1 MNCLEMREL
10 VKKSFQIGGAFVG
23 LVVGGGFASGQEIM
37 QFFTGFG
44 LYSILGAIIAMIGF
58 AFLGMQVTRLG
69 YTLQTKSHKEVVFYL
84 AGKKI
89 GALLDIFI
97 TFFLFA
103 VTVAMF
109 AGAASTFKMFG
120 IDPFF
125 GSLFMAILTVL
136 TLMLNVK
143 SIINVIAGA
152 TPYLLAIMLIISIF
166 SIFNMELSYAEQNIL
181 SQHQQVAAPNWLMGA
196 LLYVSYNFASSVA
209 MLTII
214 GSAAPS
220 RKIASLGGIIGGILL
235 GVLILLINIAM
246 FSQMDVV
253 SGKEMPVLEIAYSFN
268 PILGFL
274 MAIALLGMIYNTS
287 VGLLYS
293 FIVRFVPPKDPTYK
307 PTVILV
313 GAIGFMASFVGFT
326 TLVGKV
332 YSLMGYLGF
341 AIIAVVLFS
350 WLKRR

>member
-1 MNCLEMREL
+1 MREL

-44 LYSILGAIIAMIGF
+44 IYSIFGGIVAMIGF
-58 AFLGMQVTRLG
+58 AFLGMQVTQLG
-69 YTLQTKSHKEVVFYL
+69 YKLQTKSHKEAVYYL
-84 AGKKI
+84 AGKKF
-89 GALLDIFI
+89 GAILDILI

-109 AGAASTFKMFG
+109 AGAASTFKQMFG
-120 IDPFF
+120 IDPFI
-125 GSLFMAILTVL
+125 GSLFMAILTVS

-152 TPYLLAIMLIISIF
+152 TPYLLAIMLIISVY
-166 SIFNMELSYAEQNIL
+166 SIFNMELSYTEQNIL

-220 RKIASLGGIIGGILL
+220 RKIASLGGMIGGILL

-246 FSQMDVV
+246 FSQMDII
-253 SGKEMPVLEIAYSFN
+253 SGKEMPILEIAYTIS
-268 PILGFL
+268 PILGVL

-293 FIVRFVPPKDPTYK
+293 FVIRFVPPKDPTYK

-350 WLKRR
+350 WIKGR